1 MAAWNDPPVRAWWVV
16 NVVGSDIDLRKGES
30 RDLFPVSLWIAED
43 GLNPD
48 PSIISSKINCVDVE
62 GINSSFEFGE
72 SLGPAASCCSGIF
85 VAGSRV
91 VQAGGVSEVAG
102 DGVREVLGNRALYI
116 SFLRGFPVPMR
127 RAVVGAPG
135 RSAEDG
141 RDGGGMFV
149 EDEILTGVGTWTGGR
164 TWVGDKTLAGG
175 GTLVEVWLF
184 ADSIGFP

>member
-1 MAAWNDPPVRAWWVV
+1 M
-16 NVVGSDIDLRKGES
+16 
-30 RDLFPVSLWIAED
+30 
-43 GLNPD
+43 
-48 PSIISSKINCVDVE
+48 
-62 GINSSFEFGE
+62 
-72 SLGPAASCCSGIF
+72 
-85 VAGSRV
+85 AGSLV
-91 VQAGGVSEVAG
+91 VLAGGVSEVAG
-102 DGVREVLGNRALYI
+102 DGVREVPGNRALYI

-141 RDGGGMFV
+141 RDGGGILV
-149 EDEILTGVGTWTGGR
+149 EDEILTGVGTLTGVGALTGGR